1 MDTNTTIGPLINIAQ
16 FQKVSAM
23 VEDAKQKGAKVLLG
37 GKPHSLG
44 RTYYE
49 PTLLVDIDKSML
61 CYQQEIFG
69 PVAMTMK

>member
-1 MDTNTTIGPLINIAQ
+1 MDINSTIGPLINKMQ

-23 VEDAKQKGAKVLLG
+23 VEDAVAKGAKLQLG

-49 PTLLVDIDKSML
+49 PTLLVDINETML